1 MIKKIVTALLVL
13 GALASAHAQTNTG
26 SVSIYGRVS
35 TYYDNDKVGALG
47 SVNKITDDV
56 SRIGFRGQEDLGGGA
71 RAYFQVETSLGLDTA
86 PATSLGN
93 RVGIVGLSNKLGG
106 VELGRQHHSIWRT
119 LANYDPLGNLYGTT
133 AASVHNAQGNR
144 FGNQV
149 QVYATPFETVKAA
162 YQKSF
167 SEVPGGADGNSWQ
180 LEGKLG
186 GVNATV
192 AGLDNGAGNTSTIY
206 GAKYTVKATGTTL
219 LALYS
224 EDKVGAVETQ
234 GKTIG
239 VNQRVA
245 PNVVLL
251 AGYGENQ
258 LVKSYAAGATYEL
271 SKRTRINAR
280 YLNEDNVVAAKDRK
294 QFGVGIEHVF

>member
-13 GALASAHAQTNTG
+13 GAVASAHAQTAPST
-26 SVSIYGRVS
+26 VTIYGRVS
-35 TYYDNDKVGALG
+35 QYLDNDKVGALG
-47 SVNKITDDV
+47 SVNKMTDDV
-56 SRIGFRGQEDLGGGA
+56 SRIGFRGGEDLGGGA
-71 RAYFQVETSLGLDTA
+71 RAYFQVETSLGLDSA

-119 LANYDPLGNLYGTT
+119 LVNYDPLGNLYGTT

-149 QVYATPFETVKAA
+149 QVYATPFENIKLN
-162 YQKSF
+162 YQKAF
-167 SEVPGGADGNSWQ
+167 SETAGVSDGQSWQ
-180 LEGKLG
+180 IEGKLG
-186 GVNATV
+186 DVSATI
-192 AGLDNGAGNTSTIY
+192 AGLDNGTGNTSTIV
-206 GAKYTVKATGTTL
+206 GAKYELKKTGTTF

-224 EDKVGAVETQ
+224 EDKVGKVETQ

-239 VNQRVA
+239 VNQRVS
-245 PNVVLL
+245 PNVLLL
-251 AGYGENQ
+251 ASYGENQ
-258 LVKSYAAGATYEL
+258 LVKSHALGATYEL

-280 YLNEDNVVAAKDRK
+280 YLSEDNVVAAKDRK
-294 QFGVGIEHVF
+294 QFGIGIEHVF